1 MVQKSD
7 IVSMEN
13 RPAAVLWL
21 DTQIKRKKWN
31 KLKFINDFGVFLS
44 SIYAL

>member
-13 RPAAVLWL
+13 RPAVAVA
-21 DTQIKRKKWN
+21 RYSNKK
-31 KLKFINDFGVFLS
+31 KKMKQTKV
-44 SIYAL
+44 Y

>member
-13 RPAAVLWL
+13 RPAAVQWL
-21 DTQIKRKKWN
+21 DTQIKEKN
-31 KLKFINDFGVFLS
+31 ETN
-44 SIYAL
+44 